1 MNRHADADL
10 LHLLQNSAP
19 PCDLSKIDVFK
30 IHLSKFQSKASY
42 SFILNPIPPTLA
54 VLEAD
59 EEKVKQAAEPPSGC
73 WENSKACNL
82 NVSLDHGHQMF

>member
-30 IHLSKFQSKASY
+30 NHLSKFQCKASY
-42 SFILNPIPPTLA
+42 SIIHSKSRSIHIPPTLA
-54 VLEAD
+54 PSAPAVLQAD
-59 EEKVKQAAEPPSGC
+59 EEKVKQAAEPPSGF
-73 WENSKACNL
+73 W
-82 NVSLDHGHQMF
+82 